1 MSTMGVHLV
10 CSNRPASATNRLT
23 CTRVMCVRKIKYKT
37 PLYGCEISM
46 SGMSDWSIHPPW
58 SSDSL
63 SGLRN
68 SPMVSA
74 THWVGSVA
82 QGYSA
87 PEIGMSYWSIHP
99 PWSSN
104 SLGGLRSHPRGH
116 RDSLDGNRL
125 LRATQLLACLSCRR
139 LVDATAVAGG
149 RLLCAGPSLAPGSNH
164 PPWSS

>member
-1 MSTMGVHLV
+1 
-10 CSNRPASATNRLT
+10 
-23 CTRVMCVRKIKYKT
+23 
-37 PLYGCEISM
+37 
-46 SGMSDWSIHPPW
+46 MSDWSIHPPW

-99 PWSSN
+99 PWSSDSLSGLRN
-104 SLGGLRSHPRGH
+104 SPMVSATHWVGSVAQGYSAPEIGMSYWSIHPPWSSDSLGGLRSHPRGH

>member
-1 MSTMGVHLV
+1 MGVHSV
-10 CSNRPASATNRLT
+10 CSRSVSATSRLT
-23 CTRVMCVRKIKYKT
+23 CTRVVVCARKNKKYKT
-37 PLYGCEISM
+37 PLFVGCEIS
-46 SGMSDWSIHPPW
+46 MSDWSIHPPW

-99 PWSSN
+99 PWSSD